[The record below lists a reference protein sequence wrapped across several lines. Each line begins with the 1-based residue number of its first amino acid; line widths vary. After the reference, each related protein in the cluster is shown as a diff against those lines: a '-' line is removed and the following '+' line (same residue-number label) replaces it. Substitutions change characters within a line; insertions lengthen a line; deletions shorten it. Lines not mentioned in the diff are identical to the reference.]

1 MKKAALTL
9 CALALGSQAMALSF
23 DLAISEH
30 SVDAGVIIPFGP
42 ESMASGSF
50 LYESDR
56 GHMYD
61 FGFFAQG
68 RSGSLS
74 GKVGAKA
81 FHTDLKNDSSGW
93 GIAPGANVAFNFTP
107 QIRVE
112 GEYYY
117 SPKVLSWKDIDNL
130 KEFNTKLAFSPMP
143 TADIYLGYRNVKFNT
158 SNQGSKTLS
167 TGGFVGITFAI

>member
-1 MKKAALTL
+1 MKKAALSL
-9 CALALGSQAMALSF
+9 CALALSGQAMALSL
-23 DLAISEH
+23 DLAISEN
-30 SVDAGVIIPFGP
+30 SFDAGVIMPFGP

-68 RSGSLS
+68 RSGSIS
-74 GKVGAKA
+74 GKVGAKVYG
-81 FHTDLKNDSSGW
+81 TDLKNASGW

-107 QIRVE
+107 HIRLE

-117 SPKVLSWKDIDNL
+117 SPKVLSWSDIDNL
-130 KEFNTKLAFSPMP
+130 KEFSTRLNFSPMP
-143 TADIYLGYRNVKFNT
+143 TADIYIGYRNVKFNT
-158 SNQGSKTLS
+158 SNQGEKTLS
-167 TGGFVGITFAI
+167 NGGFLGITFAI